1 MADVEE
7 HWIIGSSPNMK
18 ETEVLIPKTSVP
30 SASSN
35 DNNQMIDPGGF
46 QGSTTGLFHES
57 ISPRPRSPRPS
68 FRYSTTGTSQMSQK
82 RSPGRMNVLR
92 PNPLSRQDSGTV
104 SEFENIVSAFLV
116 TKKNPLLTKIK
127 DQKGRGALAE
137 NGDEGVG
144 GTSEGLLS
152 GDTSQRPQRP
162 DSLGFIGGS
171 AALVTAGSTKD
182 KLKRIM
188 TLHRHRQGTCLI
200 HESKLI

>member
-1 MADVEE
+1 MWPLADVEE
-7 HWIIGSSPNMK
+7 HWTSGSSPNMK
-18 ETEVLIPKTSVP
+18 ETAALITKTPMP
-30 SASSN
+30 SASNN
-35 DNNQMIDPGGF
+35 DSDQMIDPGGF
-46 QGSTTGLFHES
+46 QGSSTGLLHES

-68 FRYSTTGTSQMSQK
+68 FRCAGTGSQMSQK

-127 DQKGRGALAE
+127 DQNRRALAE
-137 NGDEGVG
+137 NSEEGVG
-144 GTSEGLLS
+144 GTSEGPSS

-171 AALVTAGSTKD
+171 AALVTAGSTKH

-188 TLHRHRQGTCLI
+188 TLHRYRQGTSKL
-200 HESKLI
+200 ESKQI